1 MAGENHNPAIVD
13 RSHVYLWLVGGL
25 FGLGLVLRF
34 WKLGVW
40 NFQATEIFTLRDSN
54 TPQFHNPR
62 PLGYLLTYYLVRP
75 FHSLDEFGLRLLPAI
90 FGALTIPAMYFVN
103 RRLVG
108 SRAAL
113 VAALLMVASPLLVMY
128 SQLARYWSL
137 VCLLSAIYP
146 SALYLGVRDRDRRM
160 LSLGIVA
167 GLLAVLAHPVSILL
181 LGGPLLLL
189 LAQLRPAN
197 IRRMWDQPA
206 GRWGLIIAGVL
217 GIILL
222 IRLIPILEGWFTEHE
237 RNPGNSQFLLRPV
250 PPGLKQIFLVLAYV
264 EGLTVPLFV
273 FGALGLYLLW
283 REGNRT
289 LSLLVIGMVTFPLV
303 FLGLVTLR
311 APVSQYYLLPTIPAW
326 FIAAGV
332 FIDRLFR
339 NYEIVRPRWLLPAAL
354 IAVIVA
360 AGLPTLISDYRDGRR
375 FDFRGA
381 ARWLAPK
388 LQPTD
393 VVFSDQFMVLG
404 HYLPKAMVQRL
415 RGPEPLEETI
425 GALGHA
431 GQGGVLWI
439 VAPAPSHAFRADLKS
454 NGLIEWM
461 YDHCQLREMLGVG
474 RIDLRQDYLQI
485 YQCPPAPARAET
497 GALPARFSPL
507 RANTSR

>member
-1 MAGENHNPAIVD
+1 MSGENHDSATVD
-13 RSHVYLWLVGGL
+13 RSQAYLWLVLGL
-25 FGLGLVLRF
+25 FGLALVLRF

-90 FGALTIPAMYFVN
+90 FGALTIPAVYLVN

-113 VAALLMVASPLLVMY
+113 LAALLMVGSPLLVMY

-137 VCLLSAIYP
+137 VCLLSAVYP
-146 SALYLGVRDRDRRM
+146 AALYLGVRDRDRSM
-160 LSLGIVA
+160 LALGIVTA
-167 GLLAVLAHPVSILL
+167 LLAVLAHPVSSLL
-181 LGGPLLLL
+181 MGGPLLLL

-197 IRRMWDQPA
+197 IRRLWDQPA
-206 GRWGLIIAGVL
+206 GRWGLIIAGVV
-217 GIILL
+217 GVVLL
-222 IRLIPILEGWFTEHE
+222 IRLLPILESWFTEHK
-237 RNPGNSQFLLRPV
+237 RNPGMSQFLLRPV

-264 EGLTVPLFV
+264 ESLTVPLFV

-283 REGNRT
+283 REGNRI
-289 LSLLVIGMVTFPLV
+289 LALLLISMVIFPLV
-303 FLGLVTLR
+303 FLALVTLR
-311 APVSQYYLLPTIPAW
+311 APVSQYYLLPTVPVW

-332 FIDRLFR
+332 FVDRLFQ
-339 NYEIVRPRWLLPAAL
+339 NYQSVRPRWLLPAAV

-360 AGLPTLISDYRDGRR
+360 AGLPTLLSDYRDGRR

-381 ARWLAPK
+381 ARWLAPR
-388 LQPTD
+388 LQATD

-404 HYLPKAMVQRL
+404 HYLPRAMVQRL
-415 RGPEPLEETI
+415 RSPEPLEETVE
-425 GALGHA
+425 ALREA

-439 VAPAPSHAFRADLKS
+439 VAPAASHAFRADLKRG
-454 NGLIEWM
+454 GLIGWM
-461 YDHCQLREMLGVG
+461 YDHCQLRQMLGVG
-474 RIDLRQDYLQI
+474 RMDLRQDYLQI

-497 GALPARFSPL
+497 GALPAKFSPF
-507 RANTSR
+507 RANSSR

>member
-1 MAGENHNPAIVD
+1 MSGENHSPATVD
-13 RSHVYLWLVGGL
+13 RSQAYLWLVAGL
-25 FGLGLVLRF
+25 FALAMVLRF

-75 FHSLDEFGLRLLPAI
+75 FHSLDELGLRLLPAL
-90 FGALTIPAMYFVN
+90 FGALTIPALYFVN
-103 RRLVG
+103 RRLIG

-113 VAALLMVASPLLVMY
+113 LAALLMVASPLLVMY

-137 VCLLSAIYP
+137 VCLLSAVYP

-160 LSLGIVA
+160 LALGIVT
-167 GLLAVLAHPVSILL
+167 GMLAVLAHPVSILL
-181 LGGPLLLL
+181 MGGPLLLL

-197 IRRMWDQPA
+197 IRRLWNQPA
-206 GRWGLIIAGVL
+206 GRWGLIIAGGL

-250 PPGLKQIFLVLAYV
+250 PPGLKQMFLLLAYV
-264 EGLTVPLFV
+264 ESLTVPLFV

-283 REGNRT
+283 REGNRI
-289 LSLLVIGMVTFPLV
+289 LSLLLISMVIFPLV
-303 FLGLVTLR
+303 FLALVTLR

-332 FIDRLFR
+332 CIDRLFR
-339 NYEIVRPRWLLPAAL
+339 NDASVRPRWLLPAAI

-360 AGLPTLISDYRDGRR
+360 AGLPTLVSDYRDGRR

-381 ARWLAPK
+381 ARWLAPR
-388 LQPTD
+388 LQSTD

-404 HYLPKAMVQRL
+404 HYLPNAMVQRL
-415 RGPEPLEETI
+415 RSPEPLEETVQ
-425 GALGHA
+425 ALRQA

-439 VAPAPSHAFRADLKS
+439 VAPAPSHAFRADLKGG
-454 NGLIEWM
+454 GLSGWM
-461 YDHCQLREMLGVG
+461 YEHCQLRQMLGVG
-474 RIDLRQDYLQI
+474 RMDLRQDYLQI
-485 YQCPPAPARAET
+485 YRCPPAPARAET

-507 RANTSR
+507 RANSSR